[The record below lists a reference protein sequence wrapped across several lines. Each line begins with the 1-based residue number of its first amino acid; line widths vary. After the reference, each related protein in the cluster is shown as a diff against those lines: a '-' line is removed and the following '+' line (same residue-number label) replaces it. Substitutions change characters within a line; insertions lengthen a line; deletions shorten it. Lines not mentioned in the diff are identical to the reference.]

1 MYLDDDFIQLSAL
14 QHFVFCKRQCA
25 LIHIE
30 QAWAENRFTAE
41 GKIMHDKVHEGPS
54 ETQKDTRITR
64 GLALHSFQ
72 LGLSAKADV
81 VEFHRTEDGRNW
93 IPFPV
98 EYKRG
103 KPKQDDSRPSRP
115 AKRDGLRVTIT
126 DSNSV
131 TASCCDKVQLCAQA
145 LCLEEMLNTKIT
157 CGAIFYGKTRH
168 RLDVVFDDTLRQETI
183 ETAKQLH
190 AFIESGKTPAP
201 VYSDR
206 CDSCSFVGECLPK
219 TIGRKISVKEYLQ
232 KEISKVCSEQDES
245 K

>member
-1 MYLDDDFIQLSAL
+1 MTMYAEDDFIQLSAL

-30 QAWAENRFTAE
+30 QLWIENMFTAQ

-81 VEFHRTEDGRNW
+81 VEFHRTEDGGNW
-93 IPFPV
+93 VPFPV

-103 KPKQDDSRPSRP
+103 KPKPDD
-115 AKRDGLRVTIT
+115 
-126 DSNSV
+126 
-131 TASCCDKVQLCAQA
+131 CDKVQLCAQA

-183 ETAKQLH
+183 EIAKQLH
-190 AFIESGKTPAP
+190 VFIESGKTPAP

-206 CDSCSFVGECLPK
+206 CDSCSFVDECLPK
-219 TIGRKISVKEYLQ
+219 IIGRKISVKEYLQ
-232 KEISKVCSEQDES
+232 KEISKSCS
-245 K
+245 

>member
-1 MYLDDDFIQLSAL
+1 MFTEDDFIQLSAL

-30 QAWAENRFTAE
+30 QLWIENMFTAQ

-64 GLALHSFQ
+64 GLALHSFA
-72 LGLSAKADV
+72 LGLSAKSDV
-81 VEFHRTEDGRNW
+81 VEFHRTEDGGW
-93 IPFPV
+93 VPFPV

-103 KPKQDDSRPSRP
+103 KPKPDD
-115 AKRDGLRVTIT
+115 
-126 DSNSV
+126 
-131 TASCCDKVQLCAQA
+131 CDKVQLCAQA

-168 RLDVVFDDTLRQETI
+168 RLDVVFDDILRQETI
-183 ETAKQLH
+183 EIAKQLH

-206 CDSCSFVGECLPK
+206 CDSCSFVDECLPK
-219 TIGRKISVKEYLQ
+219 TIGLKISVKEYLQ
-232 KEISKVCSEQDES
+232 KEISKVCSEQNES

>member
-1 MYLDDDFIQLSAL
+1 MYSEDDFLQLSAL
-14 QHFVFCKRQCA
+14 QHFVFCQRQCA

-41 GKIMHDKVHEGPS
+41 GKIMHDKVHDGPS
-54 ETQKDTRITR
+54 ETQQGVRIAR
-64 GLALHSFQ
+64 GMAIHSSG
-72 LGLSAKADV
+72 LGLIGKTDV
-81 VEFHRTEDGRNW
+81 VEFHRTEDGKGW

-103 KPKQDDSRPSRP
+103 KPKPND
-115 AKRDGLRVTIT
+115 
-126 DSNSV
+126 
-131 TASCCDKVQLCAQA
+131 CDKVQLCAQA

-183 ETAKQLH
+183 EIAKQLH

-206 CDSCSFVGECLPK
+206 CDSCSFVDECLPK
-219 TIGRKISVKEYLQ
+219 TIGRKISVKEYL
-232 KEISKVCSEQDES
+232 KENIE
-245 K
+245 

>member
-1 MYLDDDFIQLSAL
+1 MYSEDDFIQLSAL
-14 QHFVFCKRQCA
+14 QHYEFCQRQCA

-30 QAWAENRFTAE
+30 QAWTENMFTAQ
-41 GKIMHDKVHEGPS
+41 GRILHDKVHEQKS
-54 ETQKDTRITR
+54 EQRKNCRIER
-64 GLALHSFQ
+64 DMPIHSFQ

-81 VEFHRTEDGRNW
+81 VEFHRTEDDKGW

-98 EYKRG
+98 EYKIG
-103 KPKQDDSRPSRP
+103 KPKKDNSRPSQP
-115 AKRDGLRVTIT
+115 AKRDGLRVAIT

-131 TASCCDKVQLCAQA
+131 AASCCDKVQLCAQA

-183 ETAKQLH
+183 EIAKQLH

-206 CDSCSFVGECLPK
+206 CDSCSFVDECLPK

-232 KEISKVCSEQDES
+232 KEIAKACSE
-245 K
+245 